1 MSKKLTNKFNIFLLF
16 FLLSFYSK
24 SQSVENIDNFK
35 IQNWIENIPILS
47 SLIENKRDVVEFDS
61 SNGKIISISFST
73 KNLSKKQIFSFYSDF
88 FEEKKWK
95 KYENGNVWETKNK
108 RIKKKIFKI
117 LASKFS
123 ILKVFFLNLL
133 FFISQTFSVS
143 YFFHFFSSK
152 KLL

>member
-1 MSKKLTNKFNIFLLF
+1 MSKKITNKLSF
-16 FLLSFYSK
+16 FWLCFVLSFYSS
-24 SQSVENIDNFK
+24 SQPGYSSDNSK

-47 SLIENKRDVVEFDS
+47 SLIENKKDVVEFDS
-61 SNGKIISISFST
+61 SNGKIISISFDT

-117 LASKFS
+117 ENFEDS
-123 ILKVFFLNLL
+123 ILKFKIIVENF
-133 FFISQTFSVS
+133 
-143 YFFHFFSSK
+143 
-152 KLL
+152 